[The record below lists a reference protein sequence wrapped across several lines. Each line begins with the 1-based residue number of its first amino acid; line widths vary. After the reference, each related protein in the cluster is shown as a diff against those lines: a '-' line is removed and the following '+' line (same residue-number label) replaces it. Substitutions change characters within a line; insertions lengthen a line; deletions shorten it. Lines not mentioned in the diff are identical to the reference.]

1 MIMVAGP
8 KGKNKMAQDRQS
20 QSPTESPVKTGNQP
34 GLLKQA
40 RQLNNQF
47 LVKNN
52 AGITPSLF

>member
-20 QSPTESPVKTGNQP
+20 QSPNESPVKTGSQP